1 MVEVP
6 AHSCPRCGSDDVE
19 RVRRGRTLDRLA
31 SLVGWRVYRCIVCGT
46 RFYDRPLRRRA
57 YRTS

>member
-1 MVEVP
+1 
-6 AHSCPRCGSDDVE
+6 VE